1 MNKLEIDKRHLEREL
16 SKHKKR
22 LALLSGVEVNRAQAA
37 ALTKTARLAK
47 TQSIRES
54 YKPLAVTQKLL
65 RPRVKVTSA
74 KAKNMTAE
82 IFGGM
87 RGIPLI
93 KLKAKEVDGGVQ
105 AGPYLVPD
113 GFIATPTSFP
123 KQHRSGRK
131 SPSSGVIKGG
141 AQVFK
146 RKGRG
151 AYPLENQMVN
161 VKPVLEKKM
170 KAAARSKMRMDMRRL
185 LLHELKHRIFRKMA
199 AM

>member
-1 MNKLEIDKRHLEREL
+1 MNKLEIDQRHLAREL
-16 SKHKKR
+16 SKQSRR
-22 LALLSGVEVNRAQAA
+22 LALLSGPEVNRAQAT

-47 TQSIRES
+47 TQALRES

-74 KAKNMTAE
+74 NSKNMTAK

-93 KLKAKEVDGGVQ
+93 KLKPKEVDGGVQ
-105 AGPYLVPD
+105 AGPYLVPG
-113 GFIATPTSFP
+113 GFIATPTNSP
-123 KQHRSGRK
+123 KQNRAGRSN
-131 SPSSGVIKGG
+131 PSSGLVKGG

-151 AYPLENQMVN
+151 AYPLENQLVN
-161 VKPVLEKKM
+161 IKPVLEQKM

-185 LLHELKHRIFRKMA
+185 LLHEMKHRIFRKMSA
-199 AM
+199 I

>member
-1 MNKLEIDKRHLEREL
+1 MNKLEIDKRHLEIEI
-16 SKHKKR
+16 SKQKKR
-22 LALLSGVEVNRAQAA
+22 LSLLSGSEVNRAQAS
-37 ALTKTARLAK
+37 ALTKTAGLIR
-47 TQSIRES
+47 TQSIKES
-54 YKPLAVTQKLL
+54 SIPLAVTQKLL

-74 KAKNMTAE
+74 NAKTMTAS

-93 KLKAKEVDGGVQ
+93 KLKAKEVDGGIK

-113 GFIATPTSFP
+113 GFIAAPTNTP
-123 KQHRSGRK
+123 KQHRKGRK
-131 SPSSGVIKGG
+131 SPSIGLIKGG

-161 VKPVLEKKM
+161 VKPVLEKKV
-170 KAAARSKMRMDMRRL
+170 KAAARSKMRMKMRSL
-185 LLHELKHRIFRKMA
+185 LLHELEYRILKKVA
-199 AM
+199 AI